1 MSADELRFVEMA
13 SNECHANSMVL
24 ACAEDDLRYA
34 TGYALS
40 GDGVWRSHSWAVDQ
54 HGKVVEST
62 VPRQLYFGVFPLVED
77 MLKKL
82 SLPAKSEIDA
92 LTARVE
98 ELTAQIEELTKEA
111 VQE

>member
-1 MSADELRFVEMA
+1 MGEIPQDEANQLKDEIKTRSQTFKQRLDELVET
-13 SNECHANSMVL
+13 
-24 ACAEDDLRYA
+24 R
-34 TGYALS
+34 
-40 GDGVWRSHSWAVDQ
+40 
-54 HGKVVEST
+54 
-62 VPRQLYFGVFPLVED
+62 VED

-98 ELTAQIEELTKEA
+98 ELTAQIDTLTEELSKEA